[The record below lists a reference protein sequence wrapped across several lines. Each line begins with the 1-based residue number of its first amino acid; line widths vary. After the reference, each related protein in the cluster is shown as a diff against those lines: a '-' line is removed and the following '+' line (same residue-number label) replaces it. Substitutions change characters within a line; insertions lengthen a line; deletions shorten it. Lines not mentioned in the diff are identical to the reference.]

1 MLALSSGERA
11 RLDLGQS
18 VSETPTHRLKVSR
31 EGMVLIK
38 SFEGFHPRAVREEDG
53 RWLIG
58 YGHTASAREGL
69 TVGEADAELLL
80 QYDLMP
86 VVKALNEQVHSP
98 LNQHQFDALASF
110 AVSVGVERF
119 LVSDVLQRLNE
130 GHAGQAADALIG
142 WPEDASAD
150 ARLRRRAAERALF
163 VADPASA
170 VTLAELLAAPLPPPP
185 VETPAAPEAPEP
197 EAPEPEA
204 PATDARA
211 AALASLLGEAPG
223 TVEASAPEAPVPEAP
238 APDPVT
244 TPDAPVFEPP
254 VFQPAAAVTRVNLDR
269 YSPYAAAIIGPLPGF
284 GPAEPVE
291 PPVVEPIFAAE
302 PQPALPAPEPE
313 PAPAPA
319 PEVEAA
325 TVPEPEPAA
334 GPEPVTPLLSAA
346 PAASP
351 FPPLDQPLVLTP
363 ATEADFTEAE
373 RPVWPADARG
383 VSPIAD
389 ETVLFEDEPT
399 LSVLRHEVEPAGPRR
414 FDWSETGAFLIM
426 GGVGLAACGA
436 SAAAFRLA
444 VEQPSPMGE
453 TTVIAWALA
462 LIGVI
467 CVGVSSWNLYV
478 RWGKPD

>member
-1 MLALSSGERA
+1 
-11 RLDLGQS
+11 
-18 VSETPTHRLKVSR
+18 
-31 EGMVLIK
+31 MVLIK
-38 SFEGFHPRAVREEDG
+38 SFEGFRPRAVQEEDG
-53 RWLIG
+53 RWIIG

-69 TVGEADAELLL
+69 TVAEADAELLL

-86 VVKALNEQVHSP
+86 VVKAVNEQVRGP

-110 AVSVGVERF
+110 AVSVGVDRF
-119 LVSDVLQRLNE
+119 LASDVLQRLNE

-185 VETPAAPEAPEP
+185 VAAPAPPEP
-197 EAPEPEA
+197 P
-204 PATDARA
+204 
-211 AALASLLGEAPG
+211 
-223 TVEASAPEAPVPEAP
+223 APEAPVPEAP
-238 APDPVT
+238 ATDARTAALATLLGEAPAAPEAT
-244 TPDAPVFEPP
+244 AEAAPEPAAPAETPAYEAPA
-254 VFQPAAAVTRVNLDR
+254 FQPADAVTRVNLDR
-269 YSPYAAAIIGPLPGF
+269 YSPYAAAIVGPLPGF
-284 GPAEPVE
+284 APAQPAEA
-291 PPVVEPIFAAE
+291 PVVQPVFTFA
-302 PQPALPAPEPE
+302 PQPAPAAPVPASAPEPEPEPE
-313 PAPAPA
+313 PAPQ
-319 PEVEAA
+319 
-325 TVPEPEPAA
+325 PEPEPAA
-334 GPEPVTPLLSAA
+334 EPVPAVEPEPVPAPAADPAPVTPMVSAA
-346 PAASP
+346 PIASP
-351 FPPLDQPLVLTP
+351 FPAMDPELVLTP
-363 ATEADFTEAE
+363 ATEADFVEVE
-373 RPVWPADARG
+373 RPVWPSDQRAPVPAEE
-383 VSPIAD
+383 

-462 LIGVI
+462 LIGII

>member
-1 MLALSSGERA
+1 M
-11 RLDLGQS
+11 
-18 VSETPTHRLKVSR
+18 SETPTPRLKVSR

-38 SFEGFHPRAVREEDG
+38 SFEGFRPRAVQEEDG
-53 RWLIG
+53 RWVIG

-69 TVGEADAELLL
+69 TVAEADAELLL

-86 VVKALNEQVHSP
+86 VVKALNGQVQSP

-110 AVSVGVERF
+110 AASVGVDRF
-119 LVSDVLQRLNE
+119 LASDVLQRLNE

-163 VADPASA
+163 VADPASP

-185 VETPAAPEAPEP
+185 VEAAPEP
-197 EAPEPEA
+197 EPLPPAEPQA
-204 PATDARA
+204 W
-211 AALASLLGEAPG
+211 G
-223 TVEASAPEAPVPEAP
+223 
-238 APDPVT
+238 
-244 TPDAPVFEPP
+244 PDAPAFESPT
-254 VFQPAAAVTRVNLDR
+254 FQPADAVTRVNLDR

-284 GPAEPVE
+284 TPAEPAE
-291 PPVVEPIFAAE
+291 APVVAPVFTT
-302 PQPALPAPEPE
+302 PEPE
-313 PAPAPA
+313 PTPSEPAP
-319 PEVEAA
+319 
-325 TVPEPEPAA
+325 PEPDL
-334 GPEPVTPLLSAA
+334 PVAPLVSAA
-346 PAASP
+346 PLPSP
-351 FPPLDQPLVLTP
+351 FPAMDSELVLTP
-363 ATEADFTEAE
+363 ATEADFVEAE
-373 RPVWPADARG
+373 RPVWPSDQRAPA
-383 VSPIAD
+383 PAAE

-414 FDWSETGAFLIM
+414 FDSSETGAFLIM

-453 TTVIAWALA
+453 TTVIAWSLA

>member
-1 MLALSSGERA
+1 
-11 RLDLGQS
+11 
-18 VSETPTHRLKVSR
+18 
-31 EGMVLIK
+31 MVLIK
-38 SFEGFHPRAVREEDG
+38 SFEGFRPRAVQDEDG
-53 RWLIG
+53 RWVIG

-69 TVGEADAELLL
+69 TVAEADAELLL

-86 VVKALNEQVHSP
+86 VVKALNEQVQGP

-110 AVSVGVERF
+110 AVSVGVDRF
-119 LVSDVLQRLNE
+119 LASDVLQRLNE

-185 VETPAAPEAPEP
+185 VAAPAPPEP
-197 EAPEPEA
+197 PAPEA
-204 PATDARA
+204 PATDART
-211 AALASLLGEAPG
+211 AALATLLGEAP
-223 TVEASAPEAPVPEAP
+223 AAPEATPPPAPEPEPAPTAETPAHEAP
-238 APDPVT
+238 T
-244 TPDAPVFEPP
+244 L
-254 VFQPAAAVTRVNLDR
+254 QPAAAVTRVNLDR

-284 GPAEPVE
+284 APAEPSE
-291 PPVVEPIFAAE
+291 APVVQPVFTFA
-302 PQPALPAPEPE
+302 PQPAPAGPDPASAPEPEPVPQPEPTPAPAPEPAPEPEPEPEAAPEPE
-313 PAPAPA
+313 PAPAP
-319 PEVEAA
+319 V
-325 TVPEPEPAA
+325 
-334 GPEPVTPLLSAA
+334 PVTPLVSAA
-346 PAASP
+346 PVASP
-351 FPPLDQPLVLTP
+351 FPAMNQELVLTP
-363 ATEADFTEAE
+363 ATEADFVEVE
-373 RPVWPADARG
+373 RPVWPSDQRAPAPLDE
-383 VSPIAD
+383 

>member
-1 MLALSSGERA
+1 
-11 RLDLGQS
+11 
-18 VSETPTHRLKVSR
+18 
-31 EGMVLIK
+31 MVLIK
-38 SFEGFHPRAVREEDG
+38 SFEGFRPRAVQEEEG
-53 RWLIG
+53 RWVIG

-69 TVGEADAELLL
+69 TVAEADAELLL

-86 VVKALNEQVHSP
+86 VVKALNEQVQGP

-110 AVSVGVERF
+110 AASVGVDRF
-119 LVSDVLQRLNE
+119 LASDVLQRLNE

-163 VADPASA
+163 VADPAYA

-185 VETPAAPEAPEP
+185 VEAPRQPETPSPEAPG
-197 EAPEPEA
+197 
-204 PATDARA
+204 TDARA
-211 AALASLLGEAPG
+211 AAVATLLGEAP
-223 TVEASAPEAPVPEAP
+223 EAPEAPTPVEPEAIE
-238 APDPVT
+238 PDPARAPEAT
-244 TPDAPVFEPP
+244 AFETPTI
-254 VFQPAAAVTRVNLDR
+254 QPAEALTQVNLNR
-269 YSPYAAAIIGPLPGF
+269 YSPYSAAIIGPLPGF
-284 GPAEPVE
+284 APADAVSVPDAAPVVTAEPEPEPTAPEPAPEAMAEPEAGPAEPA
-291 PPVVEPIFAAE
+291 I
-302 PQPALPAPEPE
+302 
-313 PAPAPA
+313 
-319 PEVEAA
+319 
-325 TVPEPEPAA
+325 
-334 GPEPVTPLLSAA
+334 PVTPLVSAA
-346 PAASP
+346 QLPSP
-351 FPPLDQPLVLTP
+351 FPAMDPELVLTP
-363 ATEADFTEAE
+363 ATEADFIEVE
-373 RPVWPADARG
+373 RLVWPSDQRTPAPAG
-383 VSPIAD
+383 E

>member
-1 MLALSSGERA
+1 M
-11 RLDLGQS
+11 
-18 VSETPTHRLKVSR
+18 SETPTPRLKVSR

-38 SFEGFHPRAVREEDG
+38 SFEGFRPRAVQEEDG
-53 RWLIG
+53 RWIIG

-69 TVGEADAELLL
+69 TVAEADAELLL

-110 AVSVGVERF
+110 AVSVGVDRF
-119 LVSDVLQRLNE
+119 LASDVLQRLNE

-163 VADPASA
+163 VADPAYA

-185 VETPAAPEAPEP
+185 VEAPPAPEVSEP
-197 EAPEPEA
+197 ET

-211 AALASLLGEAPG
+211 AAVATLLGETSLLPEAAPPP
-223 TVEASAPEAPVPEAP
+223 APEAADPEPAETPATPAAEAP
-238 APDPVT
+238 A
-244 TPDAPVFEPP
+244 APP
-254 VFQPAAAVTRVNLDR
+254 VDAVTRVNLDR

-284 GPAEPVE
+284 APAAPAEA
-291 PPVVEPIFAAE
+291 PVVQPVFTFQPQTTPPQPEHEPASAPETEAE
-302 PQPALPAPEPE
+302 PEPESEPASAPEPVAD
-313 PAPAPA
+313 PVPVAPM
-319 PEVEAA
+319 V
-325 TVPEPEPAA
+325 
-334 GPEPVTPLLSAA
+334 SAA
-346 PAASP
+346 PIASP
-351 FPPLDQPLVLTP
+351 FPAMDPELVLTP
-363 ATEADFTEAE
+363 ATEADFVEVG
-373 RPVWPADARG
+373 RPVWPSEQRAPA
-383 VSPIAD
+383 PAAE
-389 ETVLFEDEPT
+389 ETGLFEDEPT

>member
-1 MLALSSGERA
+1 M
-11 RLDLGQS
+11 
-18 VSETPTHRLKVSR
+18 SETSTPRLKVSR

-38 SFEGFHPRAVREEDG
+38 SFEGFRPRAVQDEDG
-53 RWLIG
+53 RWVIG

-69 TVGEADAELLL
+69 TVAEADAELLL
-80 QYDLMP
+80 QYDLLP
-86 VVKALNEQVHSP
+86 VVKALNEQVQGP

-110 AVSVGVERF
+110 AVSVGVDRF
-119 LVSDVLQRLNE
+119 LASDVLQRFNE

-142 WPEDASAD
+142 WPEDASAE

-185 VETPAAPEAPEP
+185 VEAPVEPEP
-197 EAPEPEA
+197 EPEPE
-204 PATDARA
+204 PAVQA
-211 AALASLLGEAPG
+211 AELAA
-223 TVEASAPEAPVPEAP
+223 
-238 APDPVT
+238 
-244 TPDAPVFEPP
+244 
-254 VFQPAAAVTRVNLDR
+254 RVNLSR

-284 GPAEPVE
+284 SPAGPAEAPVLT
-291 PPVVEPIFAAE
+291 PAFV
-302 PQPALPAPEPE
+302 PQPEPEPDPEPE
-313 PAPAPA
+313 PAPEPAPA
-319 PEVEAA
+319 
-325 TVPEPEPAA
+325 EPEA
-334 GPEPVTPLLSAA
+334 PVTPLVSAA
-346 PAASP
+346 PLPSP
-351 FPPLDQPLVLTP
+351 FPAMDPELVLTP
-363 ATEADFTEAE
+363 ATEADFVEAE
-373 RPVWPADARG
+373 RPVWPSDQRAPAPAPEE
-383 VSPIAD
+383 V
-389 ETVLFEDEPT
+389 VLFEDEPT

>member
-1 MLALSSGERA
+1 
-11 RLDLGQS
+11 
-18 VSETPTHRLKVSR
+18 
-31 EGMVLIK
+31 MVLIK
-38 SFEGFHPRAVREEDG
+38 SFEGFRPRAVQDEDG
-53 RWLIG
+53 RWVIG

-69 TVGEADAELLL
+69 TVAEADAELLL

-86 VVKALNEQVHSP
+86 VVKALNDRVESP

-110 AVSVGVERF
+110 AVSVGVDRF
-119 LVSDVLQRLNE
+119 MASDVLQRLNE

-142 WPEDASAD
+142 WPEDASAE

-163 VADPASA
+163 VADPATA
-170 VTLAELLAAPLPPPP
+170 VTLAELLAAPLPPPRVDIPAFAAP
-185 VETPAAPEAPEP
+185 VAETPGSVS
-197 EAPEPEA
+197 
-204 PATDARA
+204 PADVQTRTADSRA
-211 AALASLLGEAPG
+211 AAVATLLGESPA
-223 TVEASAPEAPVPEAP
+223 VSAAEPPT
-238 APDPVT
+238 APDPVE
-244 TPDAPVFEPP
+244 APPVGPEPGWSHEPPAFEPA
-254 VFQPAAAVTRVNLDR
+254 VFQPADAVTRVNLDR

-284 GPAEPVE
+284 ASVE
-291 PPVVEPIFAAE
+291 PAPTQAPMPEAPVPVA
-302 PQPALPAPEPE
+302 PE
-313 PAPAPA
+313 PAPGPESAPESAPA
-319 PEVEAA
+319 REPEVA
-325 TVPEPEPAA
+325 PELQVASEPARVEA
-334 GPEPVTPLLSAA
+334 PVEQIAPVAPLVSAA
-346 PAASP
+346 PMASP
-351 FPPLDQPLVLTP
+351 FPPMDQELVLTP
-363 ATEADFTEAE
+363 ATEADFVEAE
-373 RPVWPADARG
+373 RPVWPSEQRPSSP
-383 VSPIAD
+383 VSE